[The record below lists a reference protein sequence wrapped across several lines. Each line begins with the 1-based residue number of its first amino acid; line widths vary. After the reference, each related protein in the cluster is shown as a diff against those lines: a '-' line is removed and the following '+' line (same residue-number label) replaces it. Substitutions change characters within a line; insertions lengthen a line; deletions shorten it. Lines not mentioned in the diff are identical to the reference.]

1 MIVFTLS
8 VGSATSIN
16 KTQFFIVF
24 IKLLYFPSAL
34 SWDIQKKSN
43 DVVID
48 IDMNFNAKRDH

>member
-1 MIVFTLS
+1 MIVFALS

-16 KTQFFIVF
+16 KTQFFIAF

-43 DVVID
+43 DAVID
-48 IDMNFNAKRDH
+48 IDMNFKAKRDH